1 MEESTNIDESI
12 NMEESINMDKQ
23 IIKEDIHQTDKNSK
37 KKEYYELG
45 EKVLVRYYQSNK
57 WKYYVGLI
65 ESVNDNSKTFNIS
78 YYKFIKTK
86 DSDDIKFIKPKLL
99 DRDIAVPESNIVKFI
114 ELTIQ

>member
-1 MEESTNIDESI
+1 MEDSTNIDESI

-23 IIKEDIHQTDKNSK
+23 IIKEDIHQIDKNSK

-78 YYKFIKTK
+78 YYKCIKIK

-99 DRDIAVPESNIVKFI
+99 DRDIAVPESNIVKII
-114 ELTIQ
+114 ELL